1 MAITLVVWKFFRR
14 CVMTSWQSST
24 NWTNVFYAYFCLF
37 FPAFSG
43 NQRKLGLGLT
53 FSAHEHVLIQ
63 EALEAA
69 QRPGLVQAAFVAT
82 HAGYSGRHP
91 KGTAPF
97 FGFVPEPIARN
108 FCWFVFTHVALLLL
122 KYEFK
127 GSWFEWVCWTLR
139 DRQ

>member
-1 MAITLVVWKFFRR
+1 MRDDKLAI
-14 CVMTSWQSST
+14 
-24 NWTNVFYAYFCLF
+24 FYKLDKCFLCLLLSL

-108 FCWFVFTHVALLLL
+108 FCCFVFTHVALLLL